1 MSQEIWT
8 IGHSRRSAEE
18 FLELLQAYE
27 IEALA
32 DVRRF
37 AVSRRFPHFSQL
49 ELFKSMMHAGIEY
62 VHFSELGGRRRPM
75 PDSPNTAWRNES
87 FRGYA
92 DYMMS
97 PTFQKGVERLMELA
111 NQKRTAV
118 VCAEAVWWR
127 CHRAL
132 IADYLKAR
140 GVTVIHILG
149 KTSSQEHPFTS
160 AAKLVDGKLDYSASR
175 NTGIGAAP
183 RLELFPS

>member
-8 IGHSRRSAEE
+8 VGHSRRSAEE
-18 FLELLQAYE
+18 FLELLQAYN
-27 IEALA
+27 IQALA

-37 AVSRRFPHFSQL
+37 AVSRRFPHFSQMD
-49 ELFKSMMHAGIEY
+49 LFKNMKKAGIEY
-62 VHFSELGGRRRPM
+62 VHFSELGGRRRPN

-92 DYMMS
+92 DYMMT
-97 PTFQKGVERLMELA
+97 PVFQRGVERLMGLA
-111 NQKRTAV
+111 DQKRTAI

-140 GVTVIHILG
+140 GTTVIHILSN
-149 KTSSQEHPFTS
+149 KSSQEHPFTS
-160 AAKLVDGKLDYSASR
+160 AAKLVDGKLDYSGQE
-175 NTGIGAAP
+175 TP
-183 RLELFPS
+183 ELEPHLV

>member
-18 FLELLQAYE
+18 FLELLQTYR

-37 AVSRRFPHFSQL
+37 AVSRRFPHFSQM
-49 ELFKSMMHAGIEY
+49 ELFKSMKKSDIEY
-62 VHFSELGGRRRPM
+62 HHFSDLGGRRRPN
-75 PDSPNTAWRNES
+75 PDSTTNTAWRNES

-92 DYMMS
+92 DYMMT
-97 PTFQKGVERLMELA
+97 PAFKKGVEQLMHLA
-111 NQKRTAV
+111 ERKRTAI

-140 GVTVIHILG
+140 GVTVIHILS

-160 AAKLVDGKLDYSASR
+160 AARLVDGQLDYSAHE
-175 NTGIGAAP
+175 TP
-183 RLELFPS
+183 ELEPHLV

>member
-1 MSQEIWT
+1 MSRDIWT

-18 FLELLQAYE
+18 FLELLQAYG

-37 AVSRRFPHFSQL
+37 AVSRRFPHFSQM
-49 ELFKSMMHAGIEY
+49 ELFKTMTKSGIEY
-62 VHFSELGGRRRPM
+62 VHFSELGGRRRPS

-92 DYMMS
+92 DYMMT
-97 PTFQKGVERLMELA
+97 PTFEKGVSRLTELA
-111 NQKRTAV
+111 DHKRTAI

-140 GVTVIHILG
+140 GVTVIHIMG
-149 KTSSQEHPFTS
+149 KNSSQEHPFTS
-160 AAKLVDGKLDYSASR
+160 AARMVDGKLDYSGQE
-175 NTGIGAAP
+175 TP
-183 RLELFPS
+183 ELEPHLV

>member
-18 FLELLQAYE
+18 FLELLQTYD

-37 AVSRRFPHFSQL
+37 AVSRRFPQFSQM
-49 ELFKSMMHAGIEY
+49 ELFKSMKRAGIEY
-62 VHFSELGGRRRPM
+62 HHFAELGGRRRPSL
-75 PDSPNTAWRNES
+75 DSPNTAWRNES

-92 DYMMS
+92 DYMMT
-97 PTFQKGVERLMELA
+97 PMFQSGVERLMALA
-111 NQKRTAV
+111 EHKRTV
-118 VCAEAVWWR
+118 ITCAEAVWWR

-160 AAKLVDGKLDYSASR
+160 AARMIDGKLDYSGKE
-175 NTGIGAAP
+175 TP
-183 RLELFPS
+183 ELELHLV

>member
-18 FLELLQAYE
+18 FLELLQTYR

-37 AVSRRFPHFSQL
+37 AVSRRFPHFSQM
-49 ELFKSMMHAGIEY
+49 ELFKSMKKSDIQYE
-62 VHFSELGGRRRPM
+62 HFSELGGRRQPN
-75 PDSPNTAWRNES
+75 PDSPNIAWRNDS
-87 FRGYA
+87 FRAYA
-92 DYMMS
+92 DHMMT
-97 PTFQKGVERLMELA
+97 PTFQKGIERLMTLA
-111 NQKRTAV
+111 DEKRTAI

-140 GVTVIHILG
+140 GVTVIHILS

-160 AAKLVDGKLDYSASR
+160 AARMIDGKLDYTIQEPAE
-175 NTGIGAAP
+175 
-183 RLELFPS
+183 LEPHLV

>member
-18 FLELLQAYE
+18 FLELLQAYD

-37 AVSRRFPHFSQL
+37 AVSRRFPHFSQF
-49 ELFKSMMHAGIEY
+49 ELFKFLKKANIEY
-62 VHFSELGGRRRPM
+62 HHFAELGGRRRPNLE
-75 PDSPNTAWRNES
+75 SSNTAWRNES

-92 DYMMS
+92 DYMDTS
-97 PTFQKGVERLMELA
+97 PFQKGIEHLMGLA
-111 NQKRTAV
+111 DQKRTAV
-118 VCAEAVWWR
+118 MCAEAIWWR

-132 IADYLKAR
+132 IADCLKAK

-149 KTSSQEHPFTS
+149 KNSKQEHPFTS
-160 AAKLVDGKLDYSASR
+160 AARMVDGKLDYTSQE
-175 NTGIGAAP
+175 TP
-183 RLELFPS
+183 DLEPHLV

>member
-18 FLELLQAYE
+18 FLELLQAYD
-27 IEALA
+27 IQALA

-37 AVSRRFPHFSQL
+37 AVSRRFPQFSQL
-49 ELFKSMMHAGIEY
+49 ELFKSMRHAGIEY
-62 VHFSELGGRRRPM
+62 VHFSELGGRRRAM
-75 PDSPNTAWRNES
+75 PDSPNTVWRNES

-111 NQKRTAV
+111 DQKRTAV
-118 VCAEAVWWR
+118 VCAEAIWWR

-149 KTSSQEHPFTS
+149 KQSSQEHPFTS
-160 AAKLVDGKLDYSASR
+160 AAKLVDGKLDYSDVE
-175 NTGIGAAP
+175 TP
-183 RLELFPS
+183 ELEPHLV

>member
-18 FLELLQAYE
+18 FLEVLQAFD
-27 IEALA
+27 IQALA

-37 AVSRRFPHFSQL
+37 AVSRRFPHFSQM
-49 ELFKSMMHAGIEY
+49 ELFKSMKHAGIEY
-62 VHFSELGGRRRPM
+62 VHFSELGGRRRAT
-75 PDSPNTAWRNES
+75 PDSPNAAWRNES

-92 DYMMS
+92 DHMTTQ
-97 PTFQKGVERLMELA
+97 TFQKGVERLTALA
-111 NQKRTAV
+111 EQKRTAI

-140 GVTVIHILG
+140 GITVIHILG

-160 AAKLVDGKLDYSASR
+160 AARMTDGKLDYSAPA
-175 NTGIGAAP
+175 TP
-183 RLELFPS
+183 ELEPHLV